1 MKPLFF
7 SIIIVI
13 SLGIVTLF
21 GLVGSRVS
29 NIFKVSAT
37 GLEGGEWIFP
47 TKNLSPSKNDT
58 WMYWLMIY
66 GFTAL
71 FLGVLYCYMEIQTIK
86 NKPGLKGEKG
96 KKGDAG
102 PQGPVGRCDSC

>member
-1 MKPLFF
+1 MKPIYF
-7 SIIIVI
+7 SIILVI

-21 GLVGSRVS
+21 GLVGSRLS
-29 NIFKVSAT
+29 NIFKVMED
-37 GLEGGEWIFP
+37 GNWIFP
-47 TKNLSPSKNDT
+47 SKIGKALSPSKNDT
-58 WMYWLMIY
+58 WMYWLIIY

-71 FLGVLYCYMEIQTIK
+71 ILGVLYCYMEIQTIK

-96 KKGDAG
+96 EKGDAG

>member
-1 MKPLFF
+1 MKPVYF
-7 SIIIVI
+7 SIILVI

-21 GLVGSRVS
+21 GLVGSRLS
-29 NIFKVSAT
+29 NIFKVF
-37 GLEGGEWIFP
+37 EGEKWDFP
-47 TKNLSPSKNDT
+47 TGNLSPSKNDT

-96 KKGDAG
+96 EKGDAG
-102 PQGPVGRCDSC
+102 PQGPAGRCDSC